1 MNDYLA
7 SRDAEWMGHLYNWL
21 GLTVGSVTKKTSIDT
36 RREEYGKDITYVE
49 NSELG
54 FDYLRDNLAISMEER
69 KMMRRPL
76 NYALID
82 EVDSILVDEA
92 RTPMIISQPSG
103 EPTEKY
109 GQYAKLIQ
117 LLVPSKTKKK
127 VKK

>member
-1 MNDYLA
+1 M
-7 SRDAEWMGHLYNWL
+7 
-21 GLTVGSVTKKTSIDT
+21 
-36 RREEYGKDITYVE
+36 KD
-49 NSELG
+49 
-54 FDYLRDNLAISMEER
+54 R
-69 KMMRRPL
+69 KMMWRPL

-117 LLVPSKTKKK
+117 LLTPSKYKKK